1 MAAHTYE
8 YDTNENVT
16 AMVAAE
22 QMAADTYEKDAKEA
36 AVAKIT
42 KEQEV
47 KYKTKAFTGLDKK
60 VGELTNERSGVEDLT
75 VCPWGQTSVGME
87 CNNGYSYGR
96 VDKQTSTYIATVDT
110 CVSFFSFPFR
120 DNLCD

>member
-1 MAAHTYE
+1 MVAIEHMAADTYE
-8 YDTNENVT
+8 NDTNENVT
-16 AMVAAE
+16 EMVAAE

-60 VGELTNERSGVEDLT
+60 VSELTNERRLWIPAWS
-75 VCPWGQTSVGME
+75 
-87 CNNGYSYGR
+87 R
-96 VDKQTSTYIATVDT
+96 
-110 CVSFFSFPFR
+110 
-120 DNLCD
+120 